1 MTDETSS
8 LPKLNTNWIA
18 QLVRQAGQIGLRHF
32 NDTRVERKADR
43 SLVTEADREIELF
56 LVEQLDQRFPG
67 WAFLGE
73 EYGQRGRSEC
83 LWAIDPID
91 GTAAFSGGLPVWGV
105 SLGLLQGDRV
115 VAGWFYLPLT
125 DELYAAGPNGPA
137 TWNDQPIHVAA
148 ETHMDRNLL
157 ITVPSDAHRH
167 FELAWPGKVRS
178 LGSVAAH
185 IAYVARGIAVG
196 SLVGRPSLWDIAG
209 ALAVLQR
216 AGGVA
221 RTLSGE
227 AWGLGPMLSGG
238 KGPQPM
244 VVAAPQFLDAVLD
257 SIRLKT
263 FSIGSD
269 YTV

>member
-1 MTDETSS
+1 MTDETVS
-8 LPKLNTNWIA
+8 LPELNTRWIA

-32 NDTRVERKADR
+32 NHTRVERKEDR
-43 SLVTEADREIELF
+43 SLVTEADREIERF

-73 EYGQRGRSEC
+73 EYGLQGSSEY

-105 SLGLLQGDRV
+105 SVGLLQGERA

-125 DELYAAGPNGPA
+125 DELYAAGPSGPA
-137 TWNDQPIHVAA
+137 TWNDRLIQVATEA
-148 ETHMDRNLL
+148 RLDRNAL
-157 ITVPSDAHRH
+157 ITAPSDVHRY
-167 FELAWPGKVRS
+167 FELTWPGKVRS

-185 IAYVARGIAVG
+185 IAYVARGTALG

-221 RTLSGE
+221 RTLSGR
-227 AWGLGPMLSGG
+227 AWQLGPMLSGG
-238 KGPQPM
+238 KGPEPM
-244 VVAAPQFLDAVLD
+244 VVAAPQVLDAVLD
-257 SIRLKT
+257 SVRLKAP
-263 FSIGSD
+263 
-269 YTV
+269 